1 MGVGAVIALLTSPRV
16 RLGLLAVLLIG
27 LSATLILTGGGLSQ
41 ERVSD
46 LIGGGSVTGAIVY
59 PFLYAALT
67 LLLFPGAVI
76 TAAGGA
82 LFGAPLGTALTLVGA
97 TTGATGAFLIGRRL
111 GRRDVERIAGKR
123 IGAIDG
129 WLGRRGLIAVLY
141 VRLFPLFPFNA
152 LNYAAGVTALRLRD
166 YVLGTAIG
174 IIPGTFA
181 YAALGSSLD
190 EPTSPEFIGAVAL
203 VVALV
208 VLAPIVDRR
217 LRARGVDVPSGG
229 EDSQTE

>member
-1 MGVGAVIALLTSPRV
+1 VIALLTSPRV
-16 RLGLLAVLLIG
+16 RLGLLAVLLIA

-41 ERVSD
+41 ERVAD
-46 LIGGGSVTGAIVY
+46 LIGGDSATGAIVY
-59 PFLYAALT
+59 PFVYAALT

-82 LFGAPLGTALTLVGA
+82 LFGAPLGTALTLLGA
-97 TTGATGAFLIGRRL
+97 TAGATGAFLVGRRL
-111 GRRDVERIAGKR
+111 GRGDVERIAGKR
-123 IGAIDG
+123 IGAIDE
-129 WLGRRGLIAVLY
+129 WLGRRGLLAVLY

-152 LNYAAGVTALRLRD
+152 LNYAAGVTGLRLRD

-203 VVALV
+203 VVALA
-208 VLAPIVDRR
+208 VLAPIIDRR
-217 LRARGVDVPSGG
+217 LRARGVDVPSED